1 MGSRSRPVAGAL
13 AAEAAIDLVWLDHA
27 ALRYCE
33 PLGQCL
39 VDKNVSG
46 KKLHFAMQRAAEN
59 AERGIKRLS
68 AKGTLDDEASC
79 RQALGVAAVTRSE
92 ALKDVLTETVIL
104 AEKMRAPPKQ
114 KKGDS
119 SSSDSDFDG
128 VIPGNLF
135 ETELTRAPKKKI
147 HEKYIKIR
155 SLKKIRSLPLKMA
168 SQIKKYE

>member
-1 MGSRSRPVAGAL
+1 MYRGGATTRDDRRRRLRKAITDNHAERKLENYAL
-13 AAEAAIDLVWLDHA
+13 AAEAAVDLVWLDHA

-39 VDKNVSG
+39 IDRGVTG
-46 KKLHFAMQRAAEN
+46 KKLHFAMARAAEN

-104 AEKMRAPPKQ
+104 AEKMRPPPKQ
-114 KKGDS
+114 KKEDS
-119 SSSDSDFDG
+119 SSPTP
-128 VIPGNLF
+128 IAM
-135 ETELTRAPKKKI
+135 TMRTRSTPRPTRNEI
-147 HEKYIKIR
+147 GR
-155 SLKKIRSLPLKMA
+155 RLS
-168 SQIKKYE
+168 